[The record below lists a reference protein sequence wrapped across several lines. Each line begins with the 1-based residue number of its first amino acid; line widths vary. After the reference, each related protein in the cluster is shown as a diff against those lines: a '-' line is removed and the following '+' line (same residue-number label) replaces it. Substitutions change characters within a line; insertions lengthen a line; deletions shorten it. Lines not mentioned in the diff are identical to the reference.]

1 MNELFNNIT
10 AWREKVDSIGKS
22 MIMAEKKVDFIGKR
36 KSMERT
42 APGCSCTAYVHPDH
56 PIPICSTATG
66 EQKQKHCPRVRNW
79 KRVKRSIWVSNN
91 KKSRKLIDED
101 KHVFLLVSI
110 FMNLIFFPPAQG
122 PRAKQE
128 HVLPTR
134 LLDDW
139 LSVRIQ
145 VETKV
150 ERQATTVCIS
160 KWESFTEFRLLHF

>member
-101 KHVFLLVSI
+101 KHVCVFSFHI
-110 FMNLIFFPPAQG
+110 HEFDFFPPS
-122 PRAKQE
+122 PRSKGQARTCPSHKTTWWLAISPNPSRNEGRKTSHNSMHKQ
-128 HVLPTR
+128 
-134 LLDDW
+134 
-139 LSVRIQ
+139 VRIIYR
-145 VETKV
+145 V
-150 ERQATTVCIS
+150 
-160 KWESFTEFRLLHF
+160 